1 MEKERYWTFVAY
13 PESLPENWKD
23 ILQETG
29 LQIGISP
36 LHDKDLNADG
46 EIKKPHYH
54 LIVCFPGPTTYNRV
68 TKITEQLKATIPKR
82 VMSVIGIV
90 RYFTHKD
97 NPEKHQYDPSEIQSI
112 NGFDPNNFDGITITM
127 QQEIK
132 KGIIQLIR
140 GVGIKEYK
148 DLVDYTID
156 NEMYDMFTVVSQ
168 NTIFFNYYLTS
179 YRNSIKM
186 QLEENIKKSNL
197 KTS

>member
-13 PESLPENWKD
+13 PESLPDDWKD
-23 ILQETG
+23 YLQETG

-36 LHDKDLNADG
+36 IHNKDLNADG

-54 LIVCFPGPTTYNRV
+54 ILLCFNGPTTYSRV
-68 TKITEQLKATIPKR
+68 EKITKYLNATIPKR

-97 NPEKHQYDPSEIQSI
+97 NPEKAQYNEQDIQSI
-112 NGFDPNNFDGITITM
+112 NGFDPYNFDGITITM

-132 KGIIQLIR
+132 KGIIQIIR
-140 GVGIKEYK
+140 NLKITEYK
-148 DLVDYTID
+148 DLVDYMID
-156 NEMYDMFTVVSQ
+156 EEMYDMFQIVST

-186 QLEENIKKSNL
+186 ELANNTMPNIK
-197 KTS
+197 TS